1 MKNTFQ
7 MGQNLFLQTQ
17 LDVSTPLPF
26 FGRGARFHSVFTI
39 VCRFEPNDSEPRLLL
54 GSAWIHRVLVSICL
68 GRGNLFCSSSLPQVK
83 GSELG
88 IQCKL
93 HETGSG
99 SDRDFDRLGRG
110 IGPQVL
116 ILGEKMLYLLRGAAD
131 KGGRIQE
138 RIELMLGET
147 EFRLP
152 GQTGE
157 KVTGE
162 PFPHERDRLHGAA
175 PDQLMQLLA
184 VAAALDALH
193 QEVFGGDEGEILPDA
208 ALDDLLIHA
217 EP

>member
-7 MGQNLFLQTQ
+7 TGQNLFFTKTI
-17 LDVSTPLPF
+17 SRISASSFFRKRRSFLPV
-26 FGRGARFHSVFTI
+26 RTI
-39 VCRFEPNDSEPRLLL
+39 VCPFEPNDSEPRL
-54 GSAWIHRVLVSICL
+54 GSAWVHRVLVSICL

-99 SDRDFDRLGRG
+99 SDRDFGRLGRG

-157 KVTGE
+157 KVTG
-162 PFPHERDRLHGAA
+162 
-175 PDQLMQLLA
+175 
-184 VAAALDALH
+184 
-193 QEVFGGDEGEILPDA
+193 
-208 ALDDLLIHA
+208 
-217 EP
+217 